1 MNDHMARR
9 RMFSLLAPDEAPA
22 GPVQASFAPIDLKA
36 VRRRLRLIRAALDL
50 SPGYVEEVVASLDK
64 GDETE
69 LIAFA
74 KRHGQSLEW
83 IVTGDLAPMLRRFAG
98 AASRTHG

>member
-1 MNDHMARR
+1 
-9 RMFSLLAPDEAPA
+9 
-22 GPVQASFAPIDLKA
+22 LKA

-50 SPGYVEEVVASLDK
+50 SPDYVEKVITSLDS
-64 GDETE
+64 GDETQ

-83 IVTGDLAPMLRRFAG
+83 IVDGDLAPMLRKFAG
-98 AASRTHG
+98 AAPNRRP